1 MSESTKIMSLSKNK
15 GAAGKPNFVFLLAD
29 DMGFGTISD
38 DTTPFMASLASKAVT
53 LDNYYSQET
62 CTPARAAL
70 LTGRYPISIGVQ
82 FYEQEVANKG
92 GLPEGETTI
101 ADILQNEGYT
111 TYMLGKWNLGNAS
124 PRQLPTSRGFDY
136 FLGFLDAYNHYWT
149 KLNPDFPDFMDFMYA
164 DSTCYYKYDGDDLA
178 EYSTTIFQNAA
189 VASIDGHDFD
199 ESPMFLYLSM
209 QAARAPFDDL
219 SDDHEH
225 GMDDSYLA
233 EVGQAGVQKYITKNI
248 DGTIQQQ
255 YFKAVAVMD
264 KAMENIYNALDDKG
278 VLDNTYIL
286 FASDNG
292 GCPTAGGRNYP
303 LRGTKGSLFEGG
315 TKVEAFIYSP
325 LLSSKVQGSTYSNL
339 FHVSDWLPTVL
350 SMAEVGYVRYGTY
363 ALNGVSH
370 LKAITSG
377 DKAPRSY
384 LLYNYYYDPSSPTVD
399 LWNGK
404 AFAVRNERYK
414 LMHTYDSPMS
424 GAWYADNQKM
434 NFDDDLADFDG
445 CAQFSAV
452 RGGEFKYFLFDLK
465 TDPTETTNLYDT
477 TAAYKAI
484 QEELYDALTDLTKT
498 AAAYCD
504 SGFEEGAEPAW
515 KENDNYIVPWI
526 DETDR
531 RLDAEAPSASSPSS
545 PSPRGHGGRRL
556 GVKYPSNCGMW
567 SGSDSAA
574 DADESVKSIQS
585 KNMISITLSPKASVG
600 RTSAGLFSVVARTA
614 AAKTLAALYGT
625 ETVTEEPEEEAES
638 VSSPVRAYA
647 RGYQH

>member
-1 MSESTKIMSLSKNK
+1 
-15 GAAGKPNFVFLLAD
+15 
-29 DMGFGTISD
+29 
-38 DTTPFMASLASKAVT
+38 
-53 LDNYYSQET
+53 
-62 CTPARAAL
+62 
-70 LTGRYPISIGVQ
+70 
-82 FYEQEVANKG
+82 
-92 GLPEGETTI
+92 
-101 ADILQNEGYT
+101 
-111 TYMLGKWNLGNAS
+111 MLGKWNLGNAS
-124 PRQLPTSRGFDY
+124 PQQLPTSRGFDY
-136 FLGFLDAYNHYWT
+136 FLGFLDAYNHYWS
-149 KLNPDFPDFMDFMYA
+149 KLNPDFPEFMDFMYA

-189 VASIDGHDFD
+189 VASIDAHDFD

-219 SDDHEH
+219 EESHEH
-225 GMDDSYLA
+225 GMDDTYL
-233 EVGQAGVQKYITKNI
+233 VDIGQSGVQKYITKDI

-264 KAMENIYNALDDKG
+264 KALENIYNALDDKG

-325 LLSSKVQGSTYSNL
+325 LLSSKVQGTTYSNL
-339 FHVSDWLPTVL
+339 FHVSDWLPTIL
-350 SMAEVGYVRYGTY
+350 GMAEVGYVRYGTY

-370 LKAITSG
+370 LKAITAG
-377 DKAPRSY
+377 DKAPRAY
-384 LLYNYYYDPSSPTVD
+384 LLYNYYYDPSTPAAD
-399 LWNGK
+399 LWTGK
-404 AFAVRNERYK
+404 AFAVRNDRYK

-424 GAWYADNQKM
+424 GAWYEDNQKM

-465 TDPTETTNLYDT
+465 SDPTEATNLYDT
-477 TAAYKAI
+477 TTAYKAV
-484 QEELYDALTDLTKT
+484 QEELYSALTDLTKT

-515 KENDNYIVPWI
+515 KENDNYIVPWL
-526 DETDR
+526 DVAGR
-531 RLDAEAPSASSPSS
+531 RLEEGGPAGAP
-545 PSPRGHGGRRL
+545 RHRRL

-567 SGSDSAA
+567 SGSDTAA
-574 DADESVKSIQS
+574 DADESVHSIQS
-585 KNMISITLSPKASVG
+585 KNMISIDLSSKASVG

-625 ETVTEEPEEEAES
+625 DADTDTKEIEVEAETVST
-638 VSSPVRAYA
+638 PVRAYA